1 MTSAPL
7 TLAHQETTNKSKQ
20 NKMTVTITPENA
32 QSVMNQELPV
42 VVDFG
47 ATWCGPCKKVSS
59 IMDELAEQYDGKVV
73 IAKADVD
80 DCEDLAIEY
89 KVRNVPTILFIKN
102 GEVVDKQAG
111 AAAKNVFVEKIEAL
125 LG

>member
-1 MTSAPL
+1 MA
-7 TLAHQETTNKSKQ
+7 
-20 NKMTVTITPENA
+20 TVLTPENA
-32 QSVMNQELPV
+32 QELINQELPV
-42 VVDFG
+42 VLDFG

-59 IMDELAEQYDGKVV
+59 IMDELSEEFAGK
-73 IAKADVD
+73 IAVLKADVD

-111 AAAKNVFVEKIEAL
+111 AAAKNVFVEKINAL

>member
-1 MTSAPL
+1 
-7 TLAHQETTNKSKQ
+7 
-20 NKMTVTITPENA
+20 MTVTITPENA

-47 ATWCGPCKKVSS
+47 ATWCGPCKKVSG

>member
-1 MTSAPL
+1 
-7 TLAHQETTNKSKQ
+7 
-20 NKMTVTITPENA
+20 
-32 QSVMNQELPV
+32 MNQELPV

-59 IMDELAEQYDGKVV
+59 IMDELAEEYDGKVV

-111 AAAKNVFVEKIEAL
+111 AAAKTVFVEKIEAL

>member
-1 MTSAPL
+1 
-7 TLAHQETTNKSKQ
+7 
-20 NKMTVTITPENA
+20 MTVNVTPENA
-32 QSVMNQELPV
+32 KSVINQELPV
-42 VVDFG
+42 VLDFG
-47 ATWCGPCKKVSS
+47 ATWCGPCKKVSA
-59 IMDELAEQYDGKVV
+59 IMDELSEEYDGRVV
-73 IAKADVD
+73 LAKADVD

-111 AAAKNVFVEKIEAL
+111 AAGKNVFVEKINAL

>member
-1 MTSAPL
+1 
-7 TLAHQETTNKSKQ
+7 
-20 NKMTVTITPENA
+20 MTVTITPENA

>member
-1 MTSAPL
+1 
-7 TLAHQETTNKSKQ
+7 
-20 NKMTVTITPENA
+20 MTVTITPENA

-59 IMDELAEQYDGKVV
+59 IMDELAEEYDGKVV

-111 AAAKNVFVEKIEAL
+111 AAAKTVFVEKIEAL